1 MFKIAMPTRNPPP
14 SSATGPEC
22 VSTPRRRI
30 AAATTISISC
40 SKVDAANASAGKSV
54 SEVGDYVGPVL
65 DSHRNA
71 NRPRADSKLGPLR
84 RGHGAVRGDLRVTDR
99 RLDAAQARRE
109 RGQREALDHPLHCGA
124 AAFEVERHH
133 PPRSVG
139 QESMSHAVGGRLLKK
154 RMVHA
159 RD

>member
-1 MFKIAMPTRNPPP
+1 MFRIAIPTRNPPP

-71 NRPRADSKLGPLR
+71 NRPRTDAQLGPFLR
-84 RGHGAVRGDLRVTDR
+84 THGAMRGDLGVADR
-99 RLDAAQARRE
+99 RL
-109 RGQREALDHPLHCGA
+109 
-124 AAFEVERHH
+124 
-133 PPRSVG
+133 
-139 QESMSHAVGGRLLKK
+139 
-154 RMVHA
+154 
-159 RD
+159 